1 MKECPNSQCEASD
14 WVRTNDLTFCNKCG
28 TKLVLRPQTTNC
40 EQCGATIAIMDKFCE
55 GCGLPRADALK
66 KKD

>member
-1 MKECPNSQCEASD
+1 M
-14 WVRTNDLTFCNKCG
+14 RTNDLNFCNKCG